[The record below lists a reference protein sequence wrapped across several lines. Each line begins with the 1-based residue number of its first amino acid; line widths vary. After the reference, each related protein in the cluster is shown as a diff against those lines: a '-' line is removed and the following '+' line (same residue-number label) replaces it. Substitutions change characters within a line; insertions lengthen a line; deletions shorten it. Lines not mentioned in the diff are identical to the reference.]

1 MDIRILKYIL
11 RECRNAIQRTTKNA
25 FAIATKVAFGTAFEI
40 VTIVALSVGFCIGF
54 TSCHTTKHIAQT
66 ETQSEGKT
74 AEPQW
79 HTCLMQNAQA
89 VVTLG
94 EETMRANCTLQTVR
108 DSMLII
114 SIMPMLGIEMLRIEA
129 TPTQITGIDKINRQY
144 AVATYDDINRYLA
157 PTVAWHDLQA
167 LATGELPTGD
177 KEAFVGYTAGE
188 QTIMLRLIYPERQL
202 DVPIRTQAANLARYQ
217 QIDIRTLLQ

>member
-11 RECRNAIQRTTKNA
+11 REYRNAIQRTTKNA

-129 TPTQITGIDKINRQY
+129 TPTQITGIDKINR
-144 AVATYDDINRYLA
+144 YLA

-202 DVPIRTQAANLARYQ
+202 DVPVRTQAANLARYQ

>member
-66 ETQSEGKT
+66 EAQSEGKT

-129 TPTQITGIDKINRQY
+129 TPTQITGIDKP
-144 AVATYDDINRYLA
+144 L
-157 PTVAWHDLQA
+157 LQA
-167 LATGELPTGD
+167 NYRQATKKPSWAIRQANRRLCCVLSIRSGSWMYPYAPKPPTSHATN
-177 KEAFVGYTAGE
+177 K
-188 QTIMLRLIYPERQL
+188 
-202 DVPIRTQAANLARYQ
+202 
-217 QIDIRTLLQ
+217 